1 MAIIQNTLYLT
12 TPKTVVLRDHL
23 TLRIEIEKQT
33 RLTVPI
39 HHLESICAF
48 GQIVVTPPAMALC
61 WANQVAVH
69 YHTENGYLLAQVI
82 GSGDTRYLLRR
93 AQYAAADSPEDAARL
108 ARQFVAGKLQ
118 NSRSNLLRSARE
130 ADRAS
135 DRTELARA
143 ADELARLVRQ
153 LSDDLKSEPDDTSP
167 VDPDCGLR
175 ETLDPIRGLEGLG
188 AKIYFSVFQYMLKQQ
203 RENFKFVNRTRR
215 PPRDRVNCLLSFI
228 YALVRHD
235 CLAALSTAGL
245 DPYVGWLHA
254 TRAGRPACALDLME
268 EFRPCLAERL
278 ALTLINRRQI
288 EPKHF
293 REREGGAVE
302 FTDQGRREVIQAW
315 QRRKQTEVKHPL
327 FKQNI
332 RIGQVFS
339 IQAKLLARKLRGDI
353 PDYIP
358 FIIK

>member
-1 MAIIQNTLYLT
+1 MAVIQNTLYLT
-12 TPKTVVLRDHL
+12 TPGTVVVKDHL
-23 TLRIEIEKQT
+23 TLRVEIEKQT

-48 GQIVVTPPAMALC
+48 GQVVVTPPAMALC
-61 WANQVAVH
+61 WEHQVAVH
-69 YHTENGYLLAQVI
+69 FHTENGFLLAQVV

-93 AQYAAADSPEDAARL
+93 AQYAAADNPADAARI
-108 ARQFVAGKLQ
+108 ARQIVAGKLQ

-130 ADRAS
+130 ADEDS
-135 DRTELARA
+135 DRA
-143 ADELARLVRQ
+143 ALTGAAAELARLIRQ
-153 LSDDLKSEPDDTSP
+153 LAAKPMPDGASP
-167 VDPDCGLR
+167 EGQDNGLR
-175 ETLDPIRGLEGLG
+175 ATLDPIRGLEGIG
-188 AKIYFSVFQYMLKQQ
+188 AKVYLSVFHHMLKQQ
-203 RENFKFVNRTRR
+203 REDFRFVTRTRR
-215 PPRDRVNCLLSFI
+215 PPRDRINCLLSFI

-235 CLAALSTAGL
+235 CLAALTTAGL

-288 EPKHF
+288 EPRHF

-302 FTDQGRREVIQAW
+302 FTERGRKEVIQAW
-315 QRRKQTEVKHPL
+315 QRRKQTEIKHAL
-327 FKQNI
+327 FRENI
-332 RIGQVFS
+332 RLGQVFS
-339 IQAKLLARKLRGDI
+339 IQAKLLTRTLRGDI

-358 FIIK
+358 FISR

>member
-1 MAIIQNTLYLT
+1 MAIIQNTLYLV
-12 TPKTVVLRDHL
+12 TPGTVVVRDHL
-23 TLRIEIEKQT
+23 TLRIEVEKEL
-33 RLTVPI
+33 RLTIPI

-61 WANQVAVH
+61 WKHQVAVH
-69 YHTENGYLLAQVI
+69 YHTENGYLLAQVL

-93 AQYAAADSPEDAARL
+93 AQYAAADSPDDASRI

-118 NSRSNLLRSARE
+118 NARTNLLRSGRE
-130 ADRAS
+130 ADGDP
-135 DRTELARA
+135 DRTKLTKA
-143 ADELARLVRQ
+143 AAELARLIRQ
-153 LSDDLKSEPDDTSP
+153 LGNASP
-167 VDPDCGLR
+167 VSQGCELR
-175 ETLDPIRGLEGLG
+175 EALDPIRGFEGLG
-188 AKIYFSVFQYMLKQQ
+188 GKIYFSVFQYMLKQQ
-203 RENFKFVNRTRR
+203 REDFRFITRTRR
-215 PPRDRVNCLLSFI
+215 PPRDRINCLLSFI

-235 CLAALSTAGL
+235 CLAALTTAGL

-288 EPKHF
+288 ESKHF
-293 REREGGAVE
+293 REREGGTVE
-302 FTDQGRREVIQAW
+302 FTDRGRKEVIQAW
-315 QRRKQTEVKHPL
+315 QQRKQKEVNHAL
-327 FKQNI
+327 FKENI
-332 RIGQVFS
+332 RLGQVFS

-358 FIIK
+358 FIPK

>member
-1 MAIIQNTLYLT
+1 MAIAQNTLYLT
-12 TPKTVVLRDHL
+12 TPRTVVHRDHL
-23 TLRIEIEKQT
+23 TLRVEIEKQT

-48 GQIVVTPPAMALC
+48 GQVVITPPAMALC
-61 WANQVAVH
+61 WDHQVAVH
-69 YHTENGYLLAQVI
+69 YHTENGYLLAQVL

-93 AQYAAADSPEDAARL
+93 AQYAAADSPQEASRI

-118 NSRSNLLRSARE
+118 NSRSNLLRAGRE
-130 ADRAS
+130 AEDDA
-135 DRTELARA
+135 DRTALADA
-143 ADELARLVRQ
+143 ADELAQLIRQ
-153 LSDDLKSEPDDTSP
+153 LDNTPP
-167 VDPDCGLR
+167 IAPDCELR
-175 ETLDPIRGLEGLG
+175 EALDPIRGLEGMG
-188 AKIYFSVFQYMLKQQ
+188 AKAYFSVFQLMLKQQ
-203 RENFKFVNRTRR
+203 REDFRFVTRSRR
-215 PPRDRVNCLLSFI
+215 PPRDRINCLLSFV

-235 CLAALSTAGL
+235 CLAALTTAGL
-245 DPYVGWLHA
+245 DAYVGWLHA

-288 EPKHF
+288 EAKHF

-302 FTDQGRREVIQAW
+302 FTERGRKEVIQAW
-315 QRRKQTEVKHPL
+315 QRRKQTEVQHAL
-327 FKQNI
+327 FKQNV
-332 RIGQVFS
+332 RLGQVFS

-358 FIIK
+358 FIPK

>member
-1 MAIIQNTLYLT
+1 MAVIQNTLYLT
-12 TPKTVVLRDHL
+12 TPKTVVVRDHL
-23 TLRIEIEKQT
+23 TLRIEIEKET

-48 GQIVVTPPAMALC
+48 GQVVVTPPAMALC
-61 WANQVAVH
+61 WEHQVAVH
-69 YHTENGYLLAQVI
+69 YHTENGYLLAQVL

-93 AQYAAADSPEDAARL
+93 AQYTAADSPQEAARI
-108 ARQFVAGKLQ
+108 AQQFVAGKLQ
-118 NSRSNLLRSARE
+118 NARVNLLRSGRE
-130 ADRAS
+130 ADGDS
-135 DRTELARA
+135 DRAKLAGA
-143 ADELARLVRQ
+143 AAELARLIRH
-153 LSDDLKSEPDDTSP
+153 LGKAPP
-167 VDPDCGLR
+167 VAPGCGLR
-175 ETLDPIRGLEGLG
+175 EALDPIRGLEGLG
-188 AKIYFSVFQYMLKQQ
+188 AKTYFSVFQSMLKQQ
-203 RENFKFVNRTRR
+203 REDFRFTTRTRR

-235 CLAALSTAGL
+235 CLAALTTAGL

-288 EPKHF
+288 EPRHF

-302 FTDQGRREVIQAW
+302 FTDRGRKEVIQAW
-315 QRRKQTEVKHPL
+315 QRRKQTEVKHFL
-327 FKQNI
+327 LKHNV

-339 IQAKLLARKLRGDI
+339 LQARLLARKLRGDI

-358 FIIK
+358 FISK

>member
-1 MAIIQNTLYLT
+1 MTHIMAIIQNTLYLT

-23 TLRIEIEKQT
+23 TLRVEIEKQT

-48 GQIVVTPPAMALC
+48 GRVVVTPPAMALC
-61 WANQVAVH
+61 WDHQVAVH
-69 YHTENGYLLAQVI
+69 YHTENGHLLAQVL

-93 AQYAAADSPEDAARL
+93 AQYAAADSPQDATRI

-118 NSRSNLLRSARE
+118 NSRSNLLRSGRE
-130 ADRAS
+130 AETDS
-135 DRTELARA
+135 DRRELVGA
-143 ADELARLVRQ
+143 ADELARLIDQ
-153 LSDDLKSEPDDTSP
+153 LGNAPP
-167 VDPDCGLR
+167 VATNCGLR
-175 ETLDPIRGLEGLG
+175 EVTRSDQGYGRSGRQGVFLG
-188 AKIYFSVFQYMLKQQ
+188 MLQNMLKQQ
-203 RENFKFVNRTRR
+203 REDFRFVTRTRR
-215 PPRDRVNCLLSFI
+215 PPRDRINCLLSFI

-235 CLAALSTAGL
+235 CLAALTTAGL

-288 EPKHF
+288 ESRHF

-302 FTDQGRREVIQAW
+302 FTGRGRKEVIQAW
-315 QRRKQTEVKHPL
+315 QRRKQTEVKHAL
-327 FKQNI
+327 FRENI
-332 RIGQVFS
+332 RLGQVFG

-358 FIIK
+358 FIPK

>member
-1 MAIIQNTLYLT
+1 MAVIQNTLYLT
-12 TPKTVVLRDHL
+12 TPGTLVVRDHL
-23 TLRIEIEKQT
+23 TLRVTIEKET

-48 GQIVVTPPAMALC
+48 GHVVVTPPAMALC
-61 WANQVAVH
+61 WDHQVAVH
-69 YHTENGYLLAQVI
+69 FHTENGYLLAQVL

-93 AQYAAADSPEDAARL
+93 AQYAAADSPEAAARI

-118 NSRSNLLRSARE
+118 NARSNVLRAGRE
-130 ADRAS
+130 ANDRS
-135 DRTELARA
+135 DRKKLAKA
-143 ADELARLVRQ
+143 AAELARLIRRLGRDQ
-153 LSDDLKSEPDDTSP
+153 FISQGGS
-167 VDPDCGLR
+167 LR

-188 AKIYFSVFQYMLKQQ
+188 TRVYFSVVQYMLKQQ
-203 RENFKFVNRTRR
+203 RDEFRFVARTRR
-215 PPRDRVNCLLSFI
+215 PPRDRINCLFSFI

-235 CLAALSTAGL
+235 CLAALTTVGL

-268 EFRPCLAERL
+268 EFRPCLGERL
-278 ALTLINRRQI
+278 ALTLINRRQVV
-288 EPKHF
+288 PKHF

-302 FTDQGRREVIQAW
+302 FTDQGRKEVIRAW
-315 QRRKQTEVKHPL
+315 QRRKQTVMKHAL
-327 FKQNI
+327 FKDPI
-332 RIGQVFS
+332 HLGQVFN

-358 FIIK
+358 FIPK

>member
-1 MAIIQNTLYLT
+1 MAVIQNTLYLT
-12 TPKTVVLRDHL
+12 TPKTVVLKDHL
-23 TLRIEIEKQT
+23 TLRVEIEKQT

-48 GQIVVTPPAMALC
+48 GQVTVTPPAMALC
-61 WANQVAVH
+61 WEHRVAVH
-69 YHTENGYLLAQVI
+69 YHTENGRLLAQVL

-93 AQYAAADSPEDAARL
+93 AQYAAADSPQEASRL
-108 ARQFVAGKLQ
+108 ARRFVAGKLQ
-118 NSRSNLLRSARE
+118 NARSNLLRAGRE
-130 ADRAS
+130 TDDDSSR
-135 DRTELARA
+135 RELAGA
-143 ADELARLVRQ
+143 AAELARLIRR
-153 LSDDLKSEPDDTSP
+153 LGNAPAAAGS
-167 VDPDCGLR
+167 CGLR
-175 ETLDPIRGLEGLG
+175 EALDPIRGLEGLG
-188 AKIYFSVFQYMLKQQ
+188 AKVYFSVFPYMLKQQ
-203 RENFKFVNRTRR
+203 REDFRFATRMRR

-235 CLAALSTAGL
+235 CLAALTTAGI

-278 ALTLINRRQI
+278 ALTLINRHQI
-288 EPKHF
+288 EPGHF

-302 FTDQGRREVIQAW
+302 FTDRGRKEVIRAW
-315 QRRKQTEVKHPL
+315 QQRKQTEVKHAL
-327 FKQNI
+327 FQQKI

-339 IQAKLLARKLRGDI
+339 IQARLLARKLRGDI

-358 FIIK
+358 FLSK

>member
-1 MAIIQNTLYLT
+1 MAIVQNTLYLT
-12 TPKTVVLRDHL
+12 TPGTVVARDHL
-23 TLRIEIEKQT
+23 TLRIKIEKQT

-39 HHLESICAF
+39 HHLESICVF
-48 GQIVVTPPAMALC
+48 GRVVVTPPAMALC
-61 WANQVAVH
+61 WKHQVAVH
-69 YHTENGYLLAQVI
+69 YHTENGYLLAQVL

-93 AQYAAADSPEDAARL
+93 AQYTAADSPEQAVSL

-118 NSRSNLLRSARE
+118 NARSNLLRSGRE
-130 ADRAS
+130 ANSDF
-135 DRTELARA
+135 DRTNLKDA
-143 ADELARLVRQ
+143 AAEIARLIRR
-153 LSDDLKSEPDDTSP
+153 LGEMSP
-167 VDPDCGLR
+167 VPNDCGLR
-175 ETLDPIRGLEGLG
+175 EAIDPIRGLEGLG
-188 AKIYFSVFQYMLKQQ
+188 ARIYYSVFRNMVKQQ
-203 RENFKFVNRTRR
+203 RENFQFVRRTRR
-215 PPRDRVNCLLSFI
+215 PPRDRINCLLSFI
-228 YALVRHD
+228 YALLRHD
-235 CLAALSTAGL
+235 CLAALTTAGL

-288 EPKHF
+288 EPRHF
-293 REREGGAVE
+293 RVREGGAVE
-302 FTDQGRREVIQAW
+302 FTDWGRKEVIQAW
-315 QRRKQTEVKHPL
+315 QRRKQTELKHFL

-358 FIIK
+358 FIPK

>member
-1 MAIIQNTLYLT
+1 MAIVQNTLYLT
-12 TPKTVVLRDHL
+12 TPGTVVVRDHM
-23 TLRIEIEKQT
+23 TLRVEIEKKT

-48 GQIVVTPPAMALC
+48 GQVVVTPPAMALC
-61 WANQVAVH
+61 WEHQVAIH
-69 YHTENGYLLAQVI
+69 YHTENGYLLAQVL

-93 AQYAAADSPEDAARL
+93 AQYAAADSPEDATRI

-118 NSRSNLLRSARE
+118 NARANLLRSGRE
-130 ADRAS
+130 ADDDA
-135 DRTELARA
+135 DRTPLAGA
-143 ADELARLVRQ
+143 ADELARLIRR
-153 LSDDLKSEPDDTSP
+153 LGDASP
-167 VDPDCGLR
+167 VPQGCGLR
-175 ETLDPIRGLEGLG
+175 EALDPIRGLEGLG
-188 AKIYFSVFQYMLKQQ
+188 TRTYYSVLQYTLKQQ
-203 RENFKFVNRTRR
+203 REEFKFVIRTRR
-215 PPRDRVNCLLSFI
+215 PPRDRINCLLSFI

-235 CLAALSTAGL
+235 CLAALTTAGL

-288 EPKHF
+288 EPRHF

-302 FTDQGRREVIQAW
+302 LTDKGRKEIIQAW
-315 QRRKQTEVKHPL
+315 QQRKQTEIRHTL
-327 FKQNI
+327 FKETI
-332 RIGQVFS
+332 RLGQVFS

-358 FIIK
+358 FIPK

>member
-1 MAIIQNTLYLT
+1 MAVIQNTLYLT
-12 TPKTVVLRDHL
+12 TPGTVVVRDHL
-23 TLRIEIEKQT
+23 TLRVEIEKET

-48 GQIVVTPPAMALC
+48 GRVVVTPPAMALC
-61 WANQVAVH
+61 WDHQVAIH
-69 YHTENGYLLAQVI
+69 YHTENGYLLAQVL

-93 AQYAAADSPEDAARL
+93 AQYVAADSPEAATRI

-118 NSRSNLLRSARE
+118 NSRSNVLRAGRE
-130 ADRAS
+130 ADDDS
-135 DRTELARA
+135 DRGKLAEA
-143 ADELARLVRQ
+143 AAELARLIHR
-153 LSDDLKSEPDDTSP
+153 LGH
-167 VDPDCGLR
+167 DPFIAQGCELR
-175 ETLDPIRGLEGLG
+175 EALDPIRGLEGLG
-188 AKIYFSVFQYMLKQQ
+188 ARVYFSVFQYMLKQQ
-203 RENFKFVNRTRR
+203 REDFRFVTRTRR
-215 PPRDRVNCLLSFI
+215 PPRDRINCLLSFI

-235 CLAALSTAGL
+235 CLAALTTAGL

-278 ALTLINRRQI
+278 ALTLVNRRQI

-302 FTDQGRREVIQAW
+302 FTDRGRKEVIQAW
-315 QRRKQTEVKHPL
+315 QQRKQAEMKHAL
-327 FKQNI
+327 FKEPI
-332 RIGQVFS
+332 RLGQVFS

-358 FIIK
+358 FIPK

>member
-1 MAIIQNTLYLT
+1 MAITQNTLYLT
-12 TPKTVVLRDHL
+12 TPGTVVLRDHL
-23 TLRIEIEKQT
+23 TLRVEIEKQT

-39 HHLESICAF
+39 HHLESVCVF
-48 GQIVVTPPAMALC
+48 GQVVVTPPAMALC
-61 WANQVAVH
+61 WDHQVAVH
-69 YHTENGYLLAQVI
+69 YHTESGYLLAQVL

-93 AQYAAADSPEDAARL
+93 AQYATADSPQEASRI

-118 NSRSNLLRSARE
+118 NARSNLLRSARE
-130 ADRAS
+130 ADDDA
-135 DRTELARA
+135 DQGKLADTA
-143 ADELARLVRQ
+143 AELARLIRR
-153 LSDDLKSEPDDTSP
+153 LGDAPPIAPSCE
-167 VDPDCGLR
+167 LR
-175 ETLDPIRGLEGLG
+175 DALDPIRGLEGLG
-188 AKIYFSVFQYMLKQQ
+188 TKAYFSAFLHMLKQQ
-203 RENFKFVNRTRR
+203 REDFRFVTRTRR
-215 PPRDRVNCLLSFI
+215 PPRDRMNCLLSFV

-235 CLAALSTAGL
+235 CLAALTTAGL

-302 FTDQGRREVIQAW
+302 FTERGRKEVIQAW
-315 QRRKQTEVKHPL
+315 QRRKQTEVKHSL

-332 RIGQVFS
+332 RLGQVFS

-353 PDYIP
+353 PDYIS
-358 FIIK
+358 FISK

>member
-12 TPKTVVLRDHL
+12 TSGTVVHRDHL
-23 TLRIEIEKQT
+23 TLRVEIEKQT

-48 GQIVVTPPAMALC
+48 GRVVVTPPAMALC
-61 WANQVAVH
+61 WRHQVAVH
-69 YHTENGYLLAQVI
+69 FHTENGYLLAQVL

-93 AQYAAADSPEDAARL
+93 AQYAAADNPEEASRI

-118 NSRSNLLRSARE
+118 NSRTNLQRSGRE
-130 ADRAS
+130 ADTDS
-135 DRTELARA
+135 DRAELARA
-143 ADELARLVRQ
+143 ASELARLIQQ
-153 LSDDLKSEPDDTSP
+153 LGNAEPLPQDS
-167 VDPDCGLR
+167 GLR
-175 ETLDPIRGLEGLG
+175 EAIDPIRGMEGLG
-188 AKIYFSVFQYMLKQQ
+188 ARVYFSAFQYMLKQQ
-203 RENFKFVNRTRR
+203 RDDFRFLNRSRR

-235 CLAALSTAGL
+235 CLAALTTAGL
-245 DPYVGWLHA
+245 DPFVGWLHA

-288 EPKHF
+288 EPGHF

-302 FTDQGRREVIQAW
+302 FTDRGRKEVIQAW
-315 QRRKQTEVKHPL
+315 QRRKQAEIKHAL
-327 FKQNI
+327 FKENV
-332 RIGQVFS
+332 RLGQVFS
-339 IQAKLLARKLRGDI
+339 IQARLLARYLRGDI

-358 FIIK
+358 YIPK

>member
-1 MAIIQNTLYLT
+1 MAVIQNTLYLT
-12 TPKTVVLRDHL
+12 TPGTVVVKDHL
-23 TLRIEIEKQT
+23 TLRVQVEKET

-61 WANQVAVH
+61 WDHQVAVH
-69 YHTENGYLLAQVI
+69 YHTKNGYLLAQVV

-93 AQYAAADSPEDAARL
+93 AQYAAADSPEVSARI

-118 NSRSNLLRSARE
+118 NSRANVLRAGRE
-130 ADRAS
+130 ADAES
-135 DRTELARA
+135 DREKLAEAATELARLIRRLGR
-143 ADELARLVRQ
+143 DEPVAQGCEVR
-153 LSDDLKSEPDDTSP
+153 EA
-167 VDPDCGLR
+167 
-175 ETLDPIRGLEGLG
+175 LDPVRGLEGLG
-188 AKIYFSVFQYMLKQQ
+188 TRIYLSVFHCMLKQQ
-203 RENFKFVNRTRR
+203 REDFRYVARTRR
-215 PPRDRVNCLLSFI
+215 PPRDRINCLLSFI

-235 CLAALSTAGL
+235 CLAALTTAGL

-278 ALTLINRRQI
+278 VLTLINRRQI
-288 EPKHF
+288 DPRHF

-302 FTDQGRREVIQAW
+302 FTDRGRKEVIRAW
-315 QRRKQTEVKHPL
+315 QQRKQTEVKHPL
-327 FKQNI
+327 FKEPI
-332 RIGQVFS
+332 RLGQVFS

-353 PDYIP
+353 PEYIP
-358 FIIK
+358 FIPK